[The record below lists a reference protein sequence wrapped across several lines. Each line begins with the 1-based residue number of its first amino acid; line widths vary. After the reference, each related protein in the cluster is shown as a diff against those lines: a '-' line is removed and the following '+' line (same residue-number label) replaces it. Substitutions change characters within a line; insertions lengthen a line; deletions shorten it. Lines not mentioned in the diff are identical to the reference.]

1 MLGLSSQGIVLKKGH
16 CLAQEIR
23 HLKAEIKS
31 KEQTLADYAHQLD
44 AERRQVEE
52 LETSLLMQ
60 VDHPPLPVCSIG
72 RITNL
77 RSSHIKLIMFT
88 KHSPHFSC
96 MHAHLIGKRWT
107 SCRSL

>member
-1 MLGLSSQGIVLKKGH
+1 MAEMEDLPQNIVLRNVH

-31 KEQTLADYAHQLD
+31 KEQTLSDYAHQLD

-60 VDHPPLPVCSIG
+60 VDHPPLPVCSMG
-72 RITNL
+72 RFL
-77 RSSHIKLIMFT
+77 
-88 KHSPHFSC
+88 
-96 MHAHLIGKRWT
+96 
-107 SCRSL
+107 

>member
-1 MLGLSSQGIVLKKGH
+1 M
-16 CLAQEIR
+16 QEIR

-60 VDHPPLPVCSIG
+60 VDHLPYLSVPWG
-72 RITNL
+72 DL
-77 RSSHIKLIMFT
+77 LIFYNVV
-88 KHSPHFSC
+88 KNHQVHFSSG
-96 MHAHLIGKRWT
+96 LQWKIDWT
-107 SCRSL
+107 ICC

>member
-1 MLGLSSQGIVLKKGH
+1 MH
-16 CLAQEIR
+16 CLVQEIR

-60 VDHPPLPVCSIG
+60 VAFCSI
-72 RITNL
+72 
-77 RSSHIKLIMFT
+77 
-88 KHSPHFSC
+88 
-96 MHAHLIGKRWT
+96 KRFIDLT
-107 SCRSL
+107 MLS